1 MAAPCASLSTT
12 VTTATVWLRERTA
25 QLNAQ
30 VEQLERLQAHA
41 RQRIETKEQENRA
54 EAAQLQQQV
63 TLAQEEVLAAQAK
76 QQEAV

>member
-1 MAAPCASLSTT
+1 M
-12 VTTATVWLRERTA
+12 
-25 QLNAQ
+25 
-30 VEQLERLQAHA
+30 EQLERLQAHA